1 MTAPP
6 PPSVRPPGTKWRWTM
21 GLLSL
26 AVVVVVTGVFAF
38 RSIGRA
44 SRDIHTAK
52 VGDCV
57 EPDSP
62 HNTATWHLAECT
74 GSGDFLVIGRIDGQ
88 MRPADDATLQQWCRR
103 FSQLAGGFWVDPS
116 VGPGFVLCFEMT
128 GK

>member
-6 PPSVRPPGTKWRWTM
+6 PPSVRPPGTKWRWTI

-26 AVVVVVTGVFAF
+26 AVVIVTGVVAV
-38 RSIGRA
+38 RYVVRT
-44 SRDIHTAK
+44 SRDINTAK

-62 HNTATWHLAECT
+62 HNLATWHRSRCT
-74 GSGDFLVIGRIDGQ
+74 GSGDFLVIARLDRQ
-88 MRPADDATLQQWCRR
+88 VRPPDDAALQQLCRG
-103 FSQLAGGFWVDPS
+103 FDEFAGGIWVGPS
-116 VGPGFVLCFEMT
+116 AGPGFVLCFVMT